1 MTLDQLMAL
10 VWMAGAVLAGILLLA
25 AFRARRRGGAYRGAV
40 IGSTYEWQSQDKR
53 RALELIVEDKA
64 EARRGEHRDGN
75 LPELESPREHKGAA
89 GTPGTPGTP
98 V

>member
-1 MTLDQLMAL
+1 MTGDELIAL
-10 VWMAGAVLAGILLLA
+10 TWMAGVILVGILLVA

-40 IGSTYEWQSQDKR
+40 IGATYEWQSQDKR

-75 LPELESPREHKGAA
+75 LPELEDPDGGPNGAPD
-89 GTPGTPGTP
+89 GRPN
-98 V
+98 

>member
-1 MTLDQLMAL
+1 MTGDQVIAL
-10 VWMAGAVLAGILLLA
+10 AWMIGVVLVGILLFA

-40 IGSTYEWQSQDKR
+40 IGATYEWQSQDKR

-75 LPELESPREHKGAA
+75 LPELEDSDPR
-89 GTPGTPGTP
+89 PN
-98 V
+98 

>member
-1 MTLDQLMAL
+1 MTIDQLMSL
-10 VWMAGAVLAGILLLA
+10 VWMAGAVLAGILVFA

-75 LPELESPREHKGAA
+75 LPELLNPRKDERTSGNS
-89 GTPGTPGTP
+89 GTS
-98 V
+98 